1 MSQIKWKH
9 IFRQLKADLIGKDS
23 YRGITLTYAWLA
35 NQFGHFAL
43 GFIPVLVLYTIL
55 RSIYEPDPHPYW
67 SALIIAGFWLLFEI
81 YNFLGPLLKK
91 KTDYRFTP
99 AWWNV
104 AFDTATDLVFFW
116 IGTVSAAILLDF
128 SWPAFSLLIALILI
142 VLYPSYYW
150 FTTKMF
156 QQYASYPF
164 QFRLSQW
171 THHISKEDKDTV
183 TGFLRNPAR
192 KHLLIFGATGAGKT
206 TLSVGIAN
214 ELSIR
219 RRASYY
225 TPAIKLYCMFHES
238 EVKTDALWFWR
249 NTEILVIDDINPGG
263 PIKEDLVGPEKFL
276 QYLDA
281 VNVNRE
287 VIRSRSVIWVL
298 GNHDSSETLRN
309 KWSALLETIGVRGE
323 DVLSINLARRE
334 GTG

>member
-43 GFIPVLVLYTIL
+43 GFIPVIILYSIL
-55 RSIYEPDPHPYW
+55 CRIYEQDPHPYG
-67 SALIIAGFWLLFEI
+67 SALIVAGLWLLFEI
-81 YNFLGPLLKK
+81 YNFIGPLLKK
-91 KTDYRFTP
+91 KTEYRFTP

-116 IGTVSAAILLDF
+116 IGAASAGLLLHF
-128 SWPAFSLLIALILI
+128 SWPALVILVALILI

-171 THHISKEDKDTV
+171 NYSISKEDKETV
-183 TGFLRNPAR
+183 IRFLKDPAQ
-192 KHLLIFGATGAGKT
+192 KHLLVFGSSGAGKT
-206 TLSVGIAN
+206 AISVGVAN
-214 ELSIR
+214 ELSIN
-219 RRASYY
+219 RRACCY
-225 TPAIKLYCMFHES
+225 TPAIKLYCMFHEQNAS
-238 EVKTDALWFWR
+238 ADALWIWR
-249 NTEILVIDDINPGG
+249 NTEVLVIDDINPGG
-263 PIKEDLVGPEKFL
+263 PIKEELVSPEKFL
-276 QYLDA
+276 QFLDT
-281 VNVNRE
+281 VNDNRE
-287 VIRSRSVIWVL
+287 AIRSRSVIWVL
-298 GNHDSSETLRN
+298 GNQDSSEALRN

-323 DVLSINLARRE
+323 DVLSIDLK
-334 GTG
+334 G